1 MLTIYS
7 VPVAVYCA
15 KLRIMLRYKS
25 IPFEQLSPPGGY
37 GSDQYRAIVPS
48 GNLPAMIHDGFMLSD
63 SEAIAEY
70 LEETFLDMPMLPNT
84 VKLRAKAREF
94 SRSHD
99 TRLEPAVRAIYPQV
113 AYLTRNADAV
123 QIGGLTISKHLSS
136 LALLLEKN
144 PLDTNKLWLCDCG
157 FTVTFAWI
165 RAFQDA
171 FNLPVEWP
179 QIVTDYETRLK
190 EFKVVSCELEAY
202 RPAMDA
208 YLEKAKPAYLFH
220 PG

>member
-25 IPFEQLSPPGGY
+25 IPFEQLPPPGGY
-37 GSDQYRAIVPS
+37 GSDEYRAIVPS

-113 AYLTRNADAV
+113 AYLTRDADAV

-157 FTVTFAWI
+157 FTLTFAWI

-171 FNLPVEWP
+171 VNLPVEWP

-190 EFKVVSCELEAY
+190 EFEVVSSELEAY

-208 YLEKAKPAYLFH
+208 YLEKAKPA
-220 PG
+220 